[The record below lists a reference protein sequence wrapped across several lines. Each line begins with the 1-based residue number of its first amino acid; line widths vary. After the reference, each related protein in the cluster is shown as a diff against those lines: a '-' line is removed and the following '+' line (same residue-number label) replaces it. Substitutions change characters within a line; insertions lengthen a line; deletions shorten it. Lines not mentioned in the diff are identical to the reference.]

1 MHPPWLQ
8 SGQRRKPTDIEHNA
22 FEESLEQVRQRCW
35 HSLRHPPQQSHCGFC
50 RELFTGE
57 GSWDARMEH
66 VGRHFEREDRANL
79 GEELEDLSLR
89 DWGLREGIL
98 TLAEG
103 KCRLASL
110 VGVEL

>member
-1 MHPPWLQ
+1 
-8 SGQRRKPTDIEHNA
+8 
-22 FEESLEQVRQRCW
+22 
-35 HSLRHPPQQSHCGFC
+35 
-50 RELFTGE
+50 
-57 GSWDARMEH
+57 MEH
-66 VGRHFEREDRANL
+66 VGRHFEREERANL

-98 TLAEG
+98 ILAEG